1 MASNGPFTPSVIRRG
16 RNFFK
21 QRDVTRAVRSARAA
35 GLSIGGLEVV
45 TKDGTTIRVLGKNGE
60 EAEHT
65 DGRKD
70 LDNWIAN
77 RPKDASPT

>member
-1 MASNGPFTPSVIRRG
+1 MTRSSDGRRG
-16 RNFFK
+16 RNLFR
-21 QRDVTRAVRSARAA
+21 QRDVVRAMRSAQA
-35 GLSIGGLEVV
+35 GGLAIGGVEVV
-45 TKDGTTIRVLGKNGE
+45 TVDGTTIRVLGKNGE

-65 DGRKD
+65 DGRND